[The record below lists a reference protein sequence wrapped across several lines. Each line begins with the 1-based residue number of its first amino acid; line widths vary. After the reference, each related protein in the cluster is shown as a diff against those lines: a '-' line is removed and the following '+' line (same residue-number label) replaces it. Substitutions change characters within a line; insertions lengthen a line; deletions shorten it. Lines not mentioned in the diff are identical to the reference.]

1 MPWTPS
7 AASSCAGSRD
17 VTDARRI
24 YRLQIAVGL
33 VGAATTVLALVVVLS
48 SVSLRVPSAE
58 ALARACGAFVLPQ
71 VTVASAVVLALGS
84 LAFAVLL
91 LAARSALRQ
100 LRDSRRALVALRI
113 QGPAPVGPPGTLV
126 FAGAAPQAFCA
137 GLWRPRLY
145 LSDATLAALTDGEL
159 DAVLAHEQHH
169 LRHRDPLRIFF
180 ARVLSDALFFLPVLR
195 RLSERYTA
203 MAELAADAAAV
214 RRTNDPAPLA
224 SALLSFED
232 SLGPAVVGIAP
243 ERVDHLLGTRPRWEL
258 PVALLAWAAVVVLA
272 LVAVAVR
279 AEQAT
284 AHASVS
290 LPLVA
295 AQLCMFTMAVAPVM
309 LGAAVVLGSRR
320 LLARPRAR

>member
-1 MPWTPS
+1 
-7 AASSCAGSRD
+7 

-33 VGAATTVLALVVVLS
+33 LGAAATLLALVVALS
-48 SVSLRVPSAE
+48 VVSLRVPSGA

-100 LRDSRRALVALRI
+100 LRDSRRALAGLRVV
-113 QGPAPVGPPGTLV
+113 GPAPVGPPRTLL
-126 FAGAAPQAFCA
+126 FAGAAPQAFCT
-137 GLWRPRLY
+137 GLLRPRLY
-145 LSDATLAALTDGEL
+145 LSNATLAVLNDAEL

-180 ARVLSDALFFLPVLR
+180 ARMLGDALFFLPVLR
-195 RLSERYTA
+195 RLSDRYAA

-224 SALLSFED
+224 SALVAFED
-232 SLGPAVVGIAP
+232 SVGPAVVGIAP
-243 ERVDHLLGTRPRWEL
+243 ERVDQLLGARPRWEL

-284 AHASVS
+284 AHATVS

-295 AQLCMFTMAVAPVM
+295 AQLCMLTMAVAPVM
-309 LGAAVVLGSRR
+309 LGAAALLGSRR
-320 LLARPRAR
+320 VLTRRRG